1 VAAVAYAMPESSLTV
16 SPGQYLQLAI
26 NVNEFLKACINSST
40 LRDSL
45 YVPNGTRLIFGAK
58 GASLA
63 SLKELQGELE
73 GLLAGIN
80 LEKSASMVLL
90 NELQNRTGFGQN
102 VAPWT
107 ETRSR
112 RVAALL

>member
-1 VAAVAYAMPESSLTV
+1 M
-16 SPGQYLQLAI
+16 
-26 NVNEFLKACINSST
+26 NVNEFLKSCINSST

-45 YVPNGTRLIFGAK
+45 YVPNGTRLIFGSP
-58 GASLA
+58 GATLA
-63 SLKELQGELE
+63 NLKELQSELD

-80 LEKSASMVLL
+80 LEKSAYLTL
-90 NELQNRTGFGQN
+90 ANEMQNRTGFGQA